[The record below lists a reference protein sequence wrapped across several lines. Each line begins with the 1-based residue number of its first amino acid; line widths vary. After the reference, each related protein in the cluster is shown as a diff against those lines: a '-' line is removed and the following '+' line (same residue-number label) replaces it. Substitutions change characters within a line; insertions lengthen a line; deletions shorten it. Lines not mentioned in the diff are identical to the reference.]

1 MISFELYILNA
12 IQQIQNPFLDS
23 IMVFFTTLGNNGMIW
38 ITLTICFLFFKKT
51 RKIGI
56 LLGIGL
62 LLDLILCNG
71 ILKPLIHRLRP
82 FTYNDIHLLIPKPRD
97 PSFPSGHT
105 AASFVCVMILFL
117 MNQKGKYLV
126 LLIALFIAF
135 SRLYLYVHFPSDV
148 LAGMFL
154 GLCIGWFVVFFFKKR
169 IDEKR

>member
-1 MISFELYILNA
+1 MTDFELNILNT
-12 IQQIQNPFLDS
+12 IQQMHHPILDS

-38 ITLTICFLFFKKT
+38 IGLTFVCLLLKKT

-56 LLGIGL
+56 LLAIGL
-62 LLDLILCNG
+62 LLNLIVCNG
-71 ILKPLIHRLRP
+71 ILKPLVNRLRP
-82 FTYNDIHLLIPKPRD
+82 FTYNDIHLLIPKPKD

-117 MNQKGKYLV
+117 MKQKGKYLV
-126 LLIALFIAF
+126 LLIAVLIAF

-148 LAGMFL
+148 LAGVVL

-169 IDEKR
+169 IDEKY